1 MELIDLCYASAST
14 LRDLYLRREV
24 SPVEVVSAVLGR
36 VEEVDPKVNAF
47 VTVLADEAM
56 REARRAESELVRSR
70 PEDLRPLFGVPV
82 TVKDLVDTA
91 GVRTTYGSRHYAE
104 HVPAVD
110 ALSWARL
117 KAAGAILIGKTTTPE
132 FGMLGVT
139 ESPLTGVTNNPWD
152 LGKTVGGSS
161 GGAAAAV
168 AAGMAPLAW
177 GTDGGGS
184 IRIPASCCGVVGL
197 KASMGRIPVLGEC
210 NVYDSVNTGGPMARI
225 TSDVAMMLQA
235 VAGPDERDP
244 LSLPA
249 SDVDYVAGIRAASVR
264 GLRIATSLDLGT
276 GPVASA
282 VRELFEASVAVFG
295 EGLGA
300 EVDTVRVDLPDPVDY
315 FLSYWSPET
324 AGFIE
329 EMIVEAGYDLR
340 DSHPLLAELAERAH
354 TMSAYDYWHV
364 AVETRGRIAAA
375 LAEVFRDHDLLLTP
389 TMPLPPFPHPGPA
402 AGPTEIDGV
411 SVERPAI
418 DFHRL
423 TEPFSHAGLPAI
435 SVPCGFTADGLPV
448 GLQIV
453 GRHHDDL
460 GVLVAAAAFE
470 AETGFAQAKPAL

>member
-24 SPVEVVSAVLGR
+24 SPVEVVSAVLRR

-56 REARRAESELVRSR
+56 REAGRAESELVRSR

-104 HVPAVD
+104 NVPDVD

-210 NVYDSVNTGGPMARI
+210 NVYDSVNTGGPMART

-249 SDVDYVAGIRAASVR
+249 SDVDYVAGIREASVR

-300 EVDTVRVDLPDPVDY
+300 EIDTVRVDLPDPVDY

-354 TMSAYDYWHV
+354 TMSAYDYWRV

-411 SVERPAI
+411 PVERPAI

-435 SVPCGFTADGLPV
+435 SVPCGFTVDGLPV

-460 GVLVAAAAFE
+460 GVLAAAAAFE
-470 AETGFAQAKPAL
+470 AETGYAQAKPAL

>member
-1 MELIDLCYASAST
+1 MDLIDLCYASAST

-24 SPVEVVSAVLGR
+24 SPVEVVSAVLRR

-56 REARRAESELVRSR
+56 REAKRAESELVRSR

-104 HVPAVD
+104 HVPVVD

-184 IRIPASCCGVVGL
+184 IRIPASCCGIVGL

-210 NVYDSVNTGGPMARI
+210 NVYDSVNTGGPMARS

-249 SDVDYVAGIRAASVR
+249 SDVDYAAGIRDASVR

-282 VRELFEASVAVFG
+282 VRELFEASATTFK
-295 EGLGA
+295 ESLGTR
-300 EVDTVRVDLPDPVDY
+300 VDAVRVDLPDPVDY
-315 FLSYWSPET
+315 FISYWSPET
-324 AGFIE
+324 ADFIE
-329 EMIVEAGYDLR
+329 EMVVEAGFDFR
-340 DSHPLLAELAERAH
+340 ESHPLLAELAERAH
-354 TMSAYDYWHV
+354 SMSAYDYWRV
-364 AVETRGRIAAA
+364 AVKTRGRIAAT
-375 LAEVFRDHDLLLTP
+375 LAQVFEDHDLLLTP

-402 AGPTEIDGV
+402 AGPTDIDGAP
-411 SVERPAI
+411 VERPAL

-423 TEPFSHAGLPAI
+423 TEPFSHAGLPAV

-453 GRHHDDL
+453 GRHHDDI
-460 GVLVAAAAFE
+460 GVLRAAAAFE
-470 AETGFAQAKPAL
+470 VETEFAQRRPSL